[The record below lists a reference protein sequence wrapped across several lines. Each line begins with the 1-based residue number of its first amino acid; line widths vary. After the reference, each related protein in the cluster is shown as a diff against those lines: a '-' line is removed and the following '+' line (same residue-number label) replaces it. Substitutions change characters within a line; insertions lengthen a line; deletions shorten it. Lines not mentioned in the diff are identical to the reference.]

1 MPALFAQIASPVP
14 SGGAEALVWVLVA
27 ALIVGLYLVIRHTRI
42 KSRNHYLDRAKR
54 EGDMR
59 RNDPDM
65 KDE

>member
-1 MPALFAQIASPVP
+1 MPALFVLIDSPVP

-59 RNDPDM
+59 KNDPDM